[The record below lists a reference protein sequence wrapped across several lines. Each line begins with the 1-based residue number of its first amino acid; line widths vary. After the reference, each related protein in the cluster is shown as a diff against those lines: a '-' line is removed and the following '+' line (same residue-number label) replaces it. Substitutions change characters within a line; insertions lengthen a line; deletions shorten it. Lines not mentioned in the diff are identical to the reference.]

1 MRGNE
6 RFNLRKQL
14 NTIGITYE
22 KLSLDHLLKSISI
35 TWRLKQQ
42 NTALIAVKWSGLLVM
57 NLDDK

>member
-57 NLDDK
+57 NLGDK